1 MADELVFYT
10 NPMSRGRI
18 VRWMLEEL
26 GRPYRTEILDYG
38 TTMKAPEYLN
48 INPMGKVPAIRHGDV
63 VVTEGAAIC
72 AYLADAFPQAGLAP
86 PPGSPHRG
94 PYYRWMFFAAG
105 PLEAAVINKSFGFN
119 VPKDRESMVGYGNY
133 ANVMDALETA
143 VKNRE
148 FIAGRFSAADVYV
161 GSHIGWGMQFGGVE
175 KRKPFED
182 YWQRLSARPAAIKA
196 KEIDDALGEPTRVSQ
211 AD

>member
-1 MADELVFYT
+1 
-10 NPMSRGRI
+10 
-18 VRWMLEEL
+18 
-26 GRPYRTEILDYG
+26 
-38 TTMKAPEYLN
+38 
-48 INPMGKVPAIRHGDV
+48 
-63 VVTEGAAIC
+63 
-72 AYLADAFPQAGLAP
+72 
-86 PPGSPHRG
+86 
-94 PYYRWMFFAAG
+94 
-105 PLEAAVINKSFGFN
+105 
-119 VPKDRESMVGYGNY
+119 
-133 ANVMDALETA
+133 MDALETA